1 MLLRKPLEFSF
12 ALTGLLILHQHWLFG
27 AEIVGRITDRETR
40 SGVGG
45 ASVRAIPQQRS
56 LPEVLARTDEDGR
69 YHLELLRGKYKLLVN
84 VPDSNYLSRFYS
96 ATNQEAGDVIDV
108 PTFQSFIIADIPL
121 DAGGS
126 ISGMVRRRVDGLPVG
141 GLKIYA
147 EASDFRVST
156 VTNPDGTYVFRA
168 LTPDRYSVRVFPLD
182 ENYVSVYFDDALDV
196 DQAVSLAL
204 DRHQRI
210 TGIDFR
216 LRYGGL
222 ISGRVY
228 ARKNHEAIAGLK
240 VIAEKQK
247 NGASPVYAYTD
258 GNGFYSLR
266 GLPDGLYTVETG
278 SLGEATG
285 SDKPAKRYLTQY
297 YRERFDRELGER
309 LRISSGSNS
318 TGIDFALVVGGKIS
332 GTVRSRYDNSPVV
345 GSDIIVQEVTTSLLN
360 SPTARTDREG
370 HYLIE
375 NVPPGEYV
383 LDSSLPKGDRKLV
396 RSFYRDK
403 LSFEHADRVT
413 VEEGGWLR
421 GLDFNLLLG
430 ATLKGHLKVDQPDY
444 RFDPARDNI
453 TLKRIDPDTEGF
465 GEKNFKIKP
474 DGSFAIEGTAP
485 GRYRLSPRIADP
497 NILPVPSLTDRV
509 LDLAEGDAIDGID
522 FLLTMGGSISG
533 KVSTQNRTYPI
544 EKLSLILI
552 SVKENT
558 KTSFDL
564 SSEEFTI
571 AGIQAGKYVLVLLSN
586 PEKTHPNELLQPTR
600 VFDTRLVEVSKGKA
614 TRNVDFQ
621 IAESAEKQSG
631 PLP

>member
-1 MLLRKPLEFSF
+1 MPLRRPLEFSF
-12 ALTGLLILHQHWLFG
+12 ALAGLLMLHQHWLVG
-27 AEIVGRITDRETR
+27 AELVGRITDRETR
-40 SGVGG
+40 SGVGR
-45 ASVRAIPQQRS
+45 ASVRAVPQQRS
-56 LPEVLARTDEDGR
+56 LPEVLARSDEDGR

-96 ATNQEAGDVIDV
+96 AADQEAGDVIDV
-108 PTFQSFIIADIPL
+108 PTFQSFIIADVAL
-121 DAGGS
+121 EAGGS
-126 ISGMVRRRVDGLPVG
+126 ISGTVQRRVDRLPVG

-168 LTPDRYSVRVFPLD
+168 LTPDRYRVQVFPLD
-182 ENYVSVYFDDALDV
+182 ENYISVYFDDALDV
-196 DQAVSLAL
+196 DQAASLAL
-204 DRHQRI
+204 DRHQQI

-247 NGASPVYAYTD
+247 RGVAPVYAYTD
-258 GNGFYSLR
+258 ANGFYSLR

-278 SLGEATG
+278 SLGEVTASG
-285 SDKPAKRYLTQY
+285 KPEKRYLTQY

-309 LRISSGSNS
+309 LRISSGSNF

-332 GTVRSRYDNSPVV
+332 GTVRSRYDNTPVV
-345 GSDIIVQEVTTSLLN
+345 GADIAVQELKTSLLN

-370 HYLIE
+370 HFLIE

-396 RSFYRDK
+396 KSFYHDK
-403 LSFEHADRVT
+403 LSFERADRVT
-413 VEEGGWLR
+413 VDEGGWLR

-453 TLKRIDPDTEGF
+453 TLKRIDPDIEGF

-474 DGSFAIEGTAP
+474 EGSFVIEGTPP
-485 GRYRLSPRIADP
+485 GRYRMSPRIADP
-497 NILPVPSLTDRV
+497 NILPLPSLTDRI

-522 FLLTMGGSISG
+522 FSLVLGGSISG
-533 KVSTQNRTYPI
+533 KVSTQSRAYPI

-558 KTSFDL
+558 KTSYDL

-571 AGIQAGKYVLVLLSN
+571 AGVQAGKYVLILLSN

-600 VFDTRLVEVSKGKA
+600 VFDTRLVEVSRGKS

-621 IAESAEKQSG
+621 IGESAEKQSG
-631 PLP
+631 LLP